1 MELKRH
7 DITLIALLSLVG
19 LFLAVLMM
27 VGPTLGTITGD
38 TPPALG
44 DWVIDNPTTVSD
56 ETVIIEGNIT
66 VNDVLTL
73 RNANIVMLL
82 WSTGEYEVVVKVG
95 GSMSATNTA
104 FKANNSTHKYNFEVE
119 GKMDLTGT
127 TVEDAIGVRILTT
140 DTVTITNCKILNFT
154 KRGLYLEDAD
164 GTTVD
169 DCLITTNDYDG
180 ISWNHIDPLPPYET
194 TYYYGLAGAVVY
206 IKGGSPTVN
215 DIKVSVNGSITVY
228 NDINKVYDYAY
239 NTVNLNFPMVGIESK
254 GGAQVSDI
262 SVLNSTISPVI
273 YNRIFNNYTG
283 TNYQYANVY
292 TNFYPSAIMVRN
304 YQDLTLGGASMEN
317 LEFEYAWVYT
327 DVYGNYLN
335 YVYAMSSTYSPKLFL
350 ALVDETVKTE
360 GPHEYKVTLKDTSFE
375 DTSIFNSMFGPD
387 YEGSGEPVFNLSIVV
402 DNVTVLGGSNLFGFD
417 SSPLVDGMKYVNA
430 VMRISNSS
438 FTNVSDV
445 IVGYQSFPGPGSASD
460 HRITMN
466 ETFIFE
472 NNDVINCDAGVDSLI
487 TISSS
492 GGGIGDRGVGGAND
506 VFEEWHIV
514 RNNTFKDNYGTVI
527 WYYGSY
533 TKSIGHRR
541 AIVED
546 NEFIGNW
553 CNQYDVF
560 LYFFSF
566 DIVRLNNNLFK
577 DNIYQEAV
585 YLYDYAKSP
594 VPGQSSHFLV
604 MGNTFINNTL
614 TGSYYNDGF
623 FYCYFG
629 GYIEF
634 SHNNITQQ
642 EGINFITIFEYT
654 YYTGFAK
661 FSFHHNEITNVN
673 STVLY
678 FYGYYNYHP
687 FLTAFI
693 HNNKLWDNNGEFV
706 NYYGYE
712 YYMTNYDYDATIF
725 FENNT
730 IVRSAG
736 RVFTNYGD
744 LTIVN
749 NTFIDCEGPVVVL
762 EYLNLHSPKIT
773 ENTIIDCKDVYVIGA
788 KRRGM
793 LNMLLEVE
801 NLYVDCTG
809 VAFRFNDA
817 DVTMK
822 NVTVTKNAA
831 IAIVAD
837 EANVDAIDSLIPSGS
852 GQVIGSGSINVW
864 FNIEMWILWA
874 DAQEVT
880 HGGKVSEALVV
891 FHGVTG
897 TYYTSDYCDEF
908 GHLQASQI
916 LQWSMTGPYT
926 NLWSPYKI
934 TVAKNGIS
942 TATEVELDRSF
953 KGDDAL
959 ILKLVDPYMPFAQI
973 VSPFKDSL
981 VATETMGVRGFA
993 TDVGSGID
1001 HINVTIND
1009 MSPVTLTVDERG
1021 DFEELLTE
1029 VPEGPLTLTLA
1040 VVDIAGN
1047 TFESEI
1053 NIVVDRTP
1061 PRLVIISPTE
1071 GDVTNQSAIL
1081 IRGDVEPGASVVIN
1095 EFEIPDTTGVLSTM
1109 FELSEGLN
1117 VLIIEA
1123 TDPAGNKA
1131 SIVLNVTLDRLL
1143 PILSLAS
1150 PRDMLITQQTNV
1162 TLVGNVE
1169 EGAEITVSVFT
1180 DTTDLIDE
1188 AITPGE
1194 EGSFSHG
1201 VDLSE
1206 GRNVIVVRSRDAGQ
1220 NWAIITRIVYVD
1232 TTPPECAITSPADGD
1247 ITNSETVRVMGWAE
1261 VEGVLLYLDGKQI
1274 HNTGTV
1280 DRMVRLHEGSNDIEL
1295 RAVDAIGN
1303 EYTHSIMVTLDTH
1316 PPVIVMTSPLE
1327 DSVMISSPM
1336 LRLVGRVMGDANTL
1350 TVDGMNVVLGA
1361 DGSFDTTVTIPTQGL
1376 SEVEIIATD
1385 LAGNF
1390 VIKTLQVDLRTE
1402 KPMLVVTYFPAE
1414 IPIKNKE
1421 GNLYI
1426 YGTTLSLVSEVV
1438 VTHTTD
1444 SGTITDTYLISEDG
1458 TFTIVLSLEE
1468 GSNEVTL
1475 SVVDPYGNTNESEVY
1490 SVDYVM
1496 TKPDQAEDDAVTF
1509 APQDAGIIIL
1519 VIAMTLFATAVVV
1532 TRNFRAQRS

>member
-1 MELKRH
+1 
-7 DITLIALLSLVG
+7 
-19 LFLAVLMM
+19 
-27 VGPTLGTITGD
+27 
-38 TPPALG
+38 
-44 DWVIDNPTTVSD
+44 
-56 ETVIIEGNIT
+56 
-66 VNDVLTL
+66 
-73 RNANIVMLL
+73 
-82 WSTGEYEVVVKVG
+82 
-95 GSMSATNTA
+95 
-104 FKANNSTHKYNFEVE
+104 
-119 GKMDLTGT
+119 
-127 TVEDAIGVRILTT
+127 
-140 DTVTITNCKILNFT
+140 
-154 KRGLYLEDAD
+154 
-164 GTTVD
+164 
-169 DCLITTNDYDG
+169 
-180 ISWNHIDPLPPYET
+180 
-194 TYYYGLAGAVVY
+194 
-206 IKGGSPTVN
+206 
-215 DIKVSVNGSITVY
+215 
-228 NDINKVYDYAY
+228 
-239 NTVNLNFPMVGIESK
+239 
-254 GGAQVSDI
+254 
-262 SVLNSTISPVI
+262 
-273 YNRIFNNYTG
+273 
-283 TNYQYANVY
+283 
-292 TNFYPSAIMVRN
+292 
-304 YQDLTLGGASMEN
+304 
-317 LEFEYAWVYT
+317 
-327 DVYGNYLN
+327 
-335 YVYAMSSTYSPKLFL
+335 
-350 ALVDETVKTE
+350 
-360 GPHEYKVTLKDTSFE
+360 
-375 DTSIFNSMFGPD
+375 
-387 YEGSGEPVFNLSIVV
+387 
-402 DNVTVLGGSNLFGFD
+402 
-417 SSPLVDGMKYVNA
+417 
-430 VMRISNSS
+430 
-438 FTNVSDV
+438 
-445 IVGYQSFPGPGSASD
+445 
-460 HRITMN
+460 
-466 ETFIFE
+466 
-472 NNDVINCDAGVDSLI
+472 
-487 TISSS
+487 
-492 GGGIGDRGVGGAND
+492 
-506 VFEEWHIV
+506 
-514 RNNTFKDNYGTVI
+514 
-527 WYYGSY
+527 
-533 TKSIGHRR
+533 
-541 AIVED
+541 
-546 NEFIGNW
+546 
-553 CNQYDVF
+553 
-560 LYFFSF
+560 
-566 DIVRLNNNLFK
+566 
-577 DNIYQEAV
+577 
-585 YLYDYAKSP
+585 
-594 VPGQSSHFLV
+594 
-604 MGNTFINNTL
+604 
-614 TGSYYNDGF
+614 
-623 FYCYFG
+623 
-629 GYIEF
+629 
-634 SHNNITQQ
+634 
-642 EGINFITIFEYT
+642 
-654 YYTGFAK
+654 
-661 FSFHHNEITNVN
+661 
-673 STVLY
+673 
-678 FYGYYNYHP
+678 
-687 FLTAFI
+687 
-693 HNNKLWDNNGEFV
+693 
-706 NYYGYE
+706 
-712 YYMTNYDYDATIF
+712 
-725 FENNT
+725 
-730 IVRSAG
+730 
-736 RVFTNYGD
+736 
-744 LTIVN
+744 
-749 NTFIDCEGPVVVL
+749 
-762 EYLNLHSPKIT
+762 
-773 ENTIIDCKDVYVIGA
+773 
-788 KRRGM
+788 
-793 LNMLLEVE
+793 
-801 NLYVDCTG
+801 
-809 VAFRFNDA
+809 
-817 DVTMK
+817 
-822 NVTVTKNAA
+822 
-831 IAIVAD
+831 
-837 EANVDAIDSLIPSGS
+837 
-852 GQVIGSGSINVW
+852 
-864 FNIEMWILWA
+864 
-874 DAQEVT
+874 
-880 HGGKVSEALVV
+880 
-891 FHGVTG
+891 
-897 TYYTSDYCDEF
+897 
-908 GHLQASQI
+908 
-916 LQWSMTGPYT
+916 
-926 NLWSPYKI
+926 
-934 TVAKNGIS
+934 
-942 TATEVELDRSF
+942 
-953 KGDDAL
+953 
-959 ILKLVDPYMPFAQI
+959 
-973 VSPFKDSL
+973 
-981 VATETMGVRGFA
+981 
-993 TDVGSGID
+993 
-1001 HINVTIND
+1001 
-1009 MSPVTLTVDERG
+1009 
-1021 DFEELLTE
+1021 
-1029 VPEGPLTLTLA
+1029 LA